1 MSRGEHCTVIFSLIS
16 LPMKIYFT
24 RLILPTLVFLLT
36 LSAAKAQT
44 TIAFQGGEGTA
55 ADNWNFAAI
64 SSASP
69 VGPNAPGITTVNP
82 RTGTRSI
89 RAGGGNTT
97 GSSGVNCI
105 SGGNAVGCGMHG
117 NTIQFDPINVQC
129 LSGVV
134 ITAYHRSQGC
144 APSAGSGFDA
154 GESVFFEVSLNGG
167 AWTAIN
173 TLTGSGDYNWDYT
186 TTPAGVGSTAPN
198 PITYNVPAGTST
210 VAFRARGNSNRSDEF
225 FYLDDVRITTTT
237 TGYSFPG
244 TPGLWNG
251 LSDDNW
257 FNACNWDNRTVPTSV
272 TNVTFP
278 VGSSND
284 CVIQPGQNCQCNN
297 FSITGTSG
305 RKFKGEGDPTKML
318 TVYGNLTVT
327 TSVGSNVLDFS
338 DGITGTPDGTIN
350 LYGNWVNA
358 TDETDFKQGEG
369 VVNLLGSG
377 NQDISLSTAQP
388 YEVFCSINVNKPSGV
403 VTLSKSITVE
413 GTLTL
418 TNGVIQT
425 GANHVYVFNNALSAV
440 TGHSTASYVNGTLR
454 RRIITGAGTR
464 AYDYPLG
471 TASQYELA
479 TLSLVNPS
487 GPTWIE
493 GFFNSSI
500 AGSPPAVTESSV
512 LYDQML
518 DAGVWTFS
526 SSSAFTGSYTPRLFE
541 RGYTNG
547 SAGAYINVFRTTSGA
562 AWSNPGTQVS
572 WSEAGGTVQA
582 DRSGWTA
589 FGDMGIARPTL
600 PLAVTLIDFTAEALD
615 NGDIALLWHAAGLSP
630 NGRFEVCRVAGSG
643 EEMILTLPEDSR
655 NEYRGIDSHAPDGV
669 LIYKLYERDA
679 NGVKTLAGTAYVLKG
694 EATSP
699 AIWPNPSSSE
709 IHLSLPSEGE
719 WTVTVTD
726 NTGAV
731 VLRLTGTRS
740 ETEAHFAQQAAAL
753 PPGLYFLSAIS
764 SEALKFSHTPRFIR
778 Q

>member
-1 MSRGEHCTVIFSLIS
+1 MKKLFARLLVPAAVFSFATVI
-16 LPMKIYFT
+16 LP
-24 RLILPTLVFLLT
+24 
-36 LSAAKAQT
+36 AQT

-55 ADNWNFAAI
+55 ADNWNFTAI

-89 RAGGGNTT
+89 RAGGGNNT
-97 GSSGVNCI
+97 GTSGVNCI

-117 NTIQFDPINVQC
+117 NTIQFDPVNVQC

-144 APSAGSGFDA
+144 GASLGSGFDT

-186 TTPAGVGSTAPN
+186 TNPAGAVSTAPN
-198 PITYNVPAGTST
+198 PISYNVPGGTST
-210 VAFRARGNSNRSDEF
+210 VAFRARCNSNRSDEF

-237 TGYSFPG
+237 SGYSFPG

-251 LSDDNW
+251 LSNNNW
-257 FNACNWDNRTVPTSV
+257 FNACNWDDRTVPTPA

-278 VGSSND
+278 VGSTND
-284 CVIQPGQNCQCNN
+284 CVIQSGQNCQCNN

-305 RKFKGEGDPTKML
+305 RKFKGEGDPTKVL
-318 TVYGNLTVT
+318 TVFGNLTMT

-369 VVNLLGSG
+369 VVNLLGSA

-403 VTLSKSITVE
+403 VTLSKSITIE

-425 GANHVYVFNNALSAV
+425 GANHVYVFNNATASVA
-440 TGHSTASYVNGTLR
+440 GHSTLSYVNGNLR

-464 AYDYPLG
+464 TYDYPVG

-479 TLSLVNPS
+479 SLNLVNPAGS
-487 GPTWIE
+487 TWIQSA
-493 GFFNSSI
+493 FSSPVTGAAPSI
-500 AGSPPAVTESSV
+500 TESSV
-512 LYDQML
+512 TYDIML
-518 DAGVWTFS
+518 DAGFW
-526 SSSAFTGSYTPRLFE
+526 AFTSDVPYTGNSYEPTLNE

-547 SAGAYINVFRTTSGA
+547 GAGVYINVYRTNSAA
-562 AWSNPGTQVS
+562 AWTNPGTQLS
-572 WSEAGGTVQA
+572 YSEAGATVTA
-582 DRSGWTA
+582 NRNGWTA
-589 FGDMGIARPTL
+589 MGEMGIARPTTPL
-600 PLAVTLIDFTAEALD
+600 PVELIDFEAHAQD
-615 NGDIALLWHAAGLSP
+615 NGEIMLLWHATGLAP
-630 NGRFEVCRVAGSG
+630 GGKFEVYRVG
-643 EEMILTLPEDSR
+643 EEGAEEFVVTRPEESDG
-655 NEYRGIDSHAPDGV
+655 EYAGIDGQAPQGLV
-669 LIYKLYERDA
+669 VYRLYERDV
-679 NGVKTLAGTAYVLKG
+679 NGQKTLAGSAYVLKG
-694 EATSP
+694 EGAKLHL
-699 AIWPNPSSSE
+699 WPNPSSDE
-709 IHLSLPSEGE
+709 IHLSLPSEGD
-719 WTVTVTD
+719 WTVAVFTT
-726 NTGAV
+726 TGSD
-731 VLRLTGTRS
+731 VLFLTGDRS
-740 ETEAHFAQQAAAL
+740 MVEQAFSQEAVKL
-753 PPGLYFLSAIS
+753 SPGLYLLTAASPNMAPQSTRFLR
-764 SEALKFSHTPRFIR
+764 K
-778 Q
+778 